1 MSLGVLVVDDDFRVA
16 ALHAEVVGA
25 VPGLHV
31 VATVHSAAAALDAAA
46 RHRPGLVLLDRYLP
60 DADGIDLLRRLR
72 EPRDGAPDVL
82 MLTAARDLAS
92 VRAALRAGALHYLLK
107 PVDFGILRGRLQ
119 AWARLQARLARDPAV
134 EVDQREIDR
143 LFALRAGAPERA
155 APEGDAAPTARRVL
169 DALRAAGDER
179 TATDVAEAV
188 GVSRA
193 TAQRH
198 LAALT
203 RTGVVALD
211 LRYGATGR
219 PEHLYRVAAADGSGD
234 RLS

>member
-1 MSLGVLVVDDDFRVA
+1 MLVVDDDFRVA
-16 ALHAEVVGA
+16 ALHAEVVGT
-25 VPGLHV
+25 VPGLRV
-31 VATVHSAAAALDAAA
+31 VAQVHGAAAALDAVQK
-46 RHRPGLVLLDRYLP
+46 HRPELVLLDRYLP

-72 EPRDGAPDVL
+72 GARDGAPDVL

-92 VRAALRAGALHYLLK
+92 VRSAVRAGALHYLLK
-107 PVDFGILRGRLQ
+107 PVDFAVLRARLQ
-119 AWARLQARLARDPAV
+119 AWSRLQAGVRRDAAL

-143 LFALRAGAPERA
+143 LFALRSGAPERP
-155 APEGDAAPTARRVL
+155 APEGDGPPTARRIL
-169 DALRAAGDER
+169 EALRAAGGER

-203 RTGVVALD
+203 RTGTVALD

-219 PEHLYRVAAADGSGD
+219 PEHLYRVAEGAPEPT
-234 RLS
+234 L

>member
-16 ALHAEVVGA
+16 ALHAEVVDA
-25 VPGLHV
+25 VPGLQV
-31 VATVHSAAAALDAAA
+31 VAKVHTAAAALDAAA
-46 RHRPGLVLLDRYLP
+46 RHRPALVLLDRYLP

-72 EPRDGAPDVL
+72 AGRDGTPDVL

-92 VRAALRAGALHYLLK
+92 VRAAARAGALHYLLK
-107 PVDFGILRGRLQ
+107 PVDFGSLRARLQ
-119 AWARLQARLARDPAV
+119 TWARLQTALRRDAAL

-143 LFALRAGAPERA
+143 LFALRAGTGERPAPEDD
-155 APEGDAAPTARRVL
+155 APPTARRVL
-169 DALRAAGDER
+169 EALREAGGER

-203 RTGVVALD
+203 RTGSVDLD

-219 PEHLYRVAAADGSGD
+219 PEHLYRVADAPDAPSA
-234 RLS
+234 

>member
-1 MSLGVLVVDDDFRVA
+1 VSLGVLVVDDDFRVA
-16 ALHAEVVGA
+16 ALHAEVVDG
-25 VPGLHV
+25 VPGLQV
-31 VATVHSAAAALDAAA
+31 VAQVHSAAAALDAAA
-46 RHRPGLVLLDRYLP
+46 RHRPRLVLLDRYLP

-72 EPRDGAPDVL
+72 GAHDGAPDVL

-92 VRAALRAGALHYLLK
+92 VRSAARAGALHYLLK
-107 PVDFGILRGRLQ
+107 PVDFAVLRARLQ
-119 AWARLQARLARDPAV
+119 AWARLQAGLGRDAAL

-143 LFALRAGAPERA
+143 LFALRAGAAERA
-155 APEGDAAPTARRVL
+155 APEGEGPPTARRIL
-169 DALRAAGDER
+169 EALRDADGER

-203 RTGVVALD
+203 RTGAVALD

-219 PEHLYRVAAADGSGD
+219 PEHLYRVAGPTV
-234 RLS
+234 

>member
-16 ALHAEVVGA
+16 ALHAEVVGSVA
-25 VPGLHV
+25 GLRV
-31 VATVHSAAAALDAAA
+31 VASVHSAAAALDAAA
-46 RHRPGLVLLDRYLP
+46 RHRPALVLLDRYLP

-72 EPRDGAPDVL
+72 GEDAAPDVL

-92 VRAALRAGALHYLLK
+92 VRAAVRAGALHYLLK
-107 PVDFGILRGRLQ
+107 PVEFPVLRARLQ
-119 AWARLQARLARDPAV
+119 TWARLQGRLRREAAV

-143 LFALRAGAPERA
+143 LFAMRAGASDP
-155 APEGDAAPTARRVL
+155 APAPGDATPTARRVL
-169 DALRAAGDER
+169 DALREAGGER
-179 TATDVAEAV
+179 SASAVADAV

-203 RTGVVALD
+203 RSGAVALD

-219 PEHLYRVAAADGSGD
+219 PEHLYRITGDEPPVGS
-234 RLS
+234 RP